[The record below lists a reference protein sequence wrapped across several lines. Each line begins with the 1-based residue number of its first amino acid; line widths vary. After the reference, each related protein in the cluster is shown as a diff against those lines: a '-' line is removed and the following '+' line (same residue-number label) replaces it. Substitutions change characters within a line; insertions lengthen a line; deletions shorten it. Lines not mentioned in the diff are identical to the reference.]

1 MENTH
6 ITLENNTKTDQ
17 TRTIAA
23 LNDRFRQTYWGGA
36 VMTTRGVDML
46 DELTS
51 IKLFSAVMH
60 YDEFTEDDDPYGEH
74 DFGQIIIDGQKFFW
88 KIDYYDARMEYGSED
103 PTNPDVT
110 TRVLTIMLASEY

>member
-1 MENTH
+1 LAIWTKPTTPNTC
-6 ITLENNTKTDQ
+6 TTNK
-17 TRTIAA
+17 IAA

-36 VMTTRGVDML
+36 VMITRGVDML

-51 IKLFSAVMH
+51 IKLFSAVMN
-60 YDEFTEDDDPYGEH
+60 YDDFTEENDPYGEH

-88 KIDYYDARMEYGSED
+88 RIDYYDARMEYGSED